1 VLLLVDLV
9 FFARG
14 REPTVREGVVWSIG
28 WLVVSLAFALVVYA
42 DDGGQAAVEY
52 TTVYLIERCLSL
64 DNLFVFLILFS
75 YFGIRQEDR
84 PKLLFVGIVAA
95 LIVRGIAILAGVQ
108 LLERFD
114 WVTYALGAL
123 LLVLAWRV
131 YRGVN
136 DDPDY
141 DSALWLRALRK
152 VLPVDMDRHD
162 GSWFVRE
169 RGKLVATPMVLAAVG
184 FVLSDIAFA
193 VDSIP
198 AAFGITRDQSV
209 IWAANAFAL
218 LGLRALFV
226 LIDDLVRRLRYLD
239 ETIAAVLAVVALKL
253 LLEHVIHL
261 SPLASLGLVFLVFAL
276 GTAASLLGDHKEAA
290 ESGEDS
296 SELRRRR
303 AAEARA
309 D

>member
-14 REPTVREGVVWSIG
+14 REPTIREGVVWSIG

-64 DNLFVFLILFS
+64 DNLFVF
-75 YFGIRQEDR
+75 RQEDR
-84 PKLLFVGIVAA
+84 PKLLFVGIVFA
-95 LIVRGIAILAGVQ
+95 LIVRGIAILAGVR
-108 LLERFD
+108 LLEQFS
-114 WVTYALGAL
+114 WVTYVLGAM

-131 YRGVN
+131 YRGV
-136 DDPDY
+136 DEDVDY

-169 RGKLVATPMVLAAVG
+169 HGKLVATPMVLAAVG

-226 LIDDLVRRLRYLD
+226 LIDDLVRRLRFLD

-253 LLEHVIHL
+253 LLENVVHIT
-261 SPLASLGLVFLVFAL
+261 PLMSLALVFVVFAV
-276 GTAASLLGDHKEAA
+276 GTAASLLADRKEA
-290 ESGEDS
+290 ERSGEDS